1 MIPAQFAYH
10 APASVEEAIKLLGQY
25 GEEAAVLAGGHS
37 LLPMMKLRFAE
48 PSHLVDINRIPQL
61 RGIRE
66 AQGMIHIGA
75 MTTESELIASPL
87 LNDKCPIIPEAAR
100 LIADPQVRNR
110 GTLGGDVANGDPS
123 NDHPAVMMALDAA
136 LVLRGPDG
144 ERVVAANGFYQGT
157 YMTERHADELLVE
170 IRVPIPPP
178 GTGQAYCK
186 LKRKTGDYATAA
198 AAVVL
203 QLDGARCRKAGIALT
218 NVAPTPLKAEAA
230 ERVLNGQTIDD
241 ALIDQAAVQA
251 MAICDPAEDLRGDA
265 EYRTHMAGEMTR
277 RAIRLALQRARGN
290 SP

>member
-1 MIPAQFAYH
+1 MIPGQFAYH
-10 APASVEEAIKLLGQY
+10 APASVKEAITLLVQY

-37 LLPMMKLRFAE
+37 LLPMMKLRFAQ
-48 PSHLVDINRIPQL
+48 PAHLVDINRIPEL

-87 LNDKCPIIPEAAR
+87 LNEKCPLIPETAR

-110 GTLGGDVANGDPS
+110 GTVGGDVVNGDPS
-123 NDHPAVMMALDAA
+123 NDHPAVMMALDAS
-136 LVLRGPDG
+136 LVLRGPGG

-157 YMTERHADELLVE
+157 YLTQRHAEELLVE
-170 IRVPIPPP
+170 IRIPIPPS

-186 LKRKTGDYATAA
+186 LKRKTGDYAAAA

-203 QLDGARCRKAGIALT
+203 QLDGTRCRKAGIALT
-218 NVAPTPLKAEAA
+218 NVAPTPLKAGAA
-230 ERVLNGQTIDD
+230 EGVLIGQVIDESR
-241 ALIDQAAVQA
+241 IEQAAVKV

-265 EYRTHMAGEMTR
+265 EYRTHMAAEMTR
-277 RAIRLALQRARGN
+277 RAIRLALQRAQGS

>member
-1 MIPAQFAYH
+1 MIPGHFAYH

-25 GEEAAVLAGGHS
+25 GDEASVLAGGHS

-48 PSHLVDINRIPQL
+48 PAHLIDINRIPVL

-66 AQGMIHIGA
+66 AQGVIHIGA
-75 MTTESELIASPL
+75 MTTESELIASAL
-87 LNDKCPIIPEAAR
+87 LNEKCPLIPEAAR

-123 NDHPAVMMALDAA
+123 NDHPAVMMALDAL
-136 LVLRGPDG
+136 LVLRGPRG

-157 YMTERHADELLVE
+157 YLTQREADELLTE
-170 IRVPIPPP
+170 IRIPTPPP

-203 QLDGARCRKAGIALT
+203 QLEGTRCRKAGIALT
-218 NVAPTPLKAEAA
+218 NVAPTPLRADAA
-230 ERVLNGQTIDD
+230 ERVLTGKVIDEG
-241 ALIDQAAVQA
+241 LIEQAAVQA

-277 RAIRLALQRARGN
+277 RAIRLALQRAQGN

>member
-1 MIPAQFAYH
+1 MIPGHFAYH
-10 APASVEEAIKLLGQY
+10 APASVEEAINLLGQY
-25 GEEAAVLAGGHS
+25 GEEASVLAGGHS
-37 LLPMMKLRFAE
+37 LLPLMKLRFAE
-48 PSHLVDINRIPQL
+48 PAHLIDINRIPEL

-66 AQGMIHIGA
+66 RQGVIHIGA
-75 MTTESELIASPL
+75 MTTESELIASTL
-87 LNDKCPIIPEAAR
+87 LNEKCPLIPEAAR

-123 NDHPAVMMALDAA
+123 NDHPAVMMALEAS
-136 LVLRGPDG
+136 LVLRSPRG

-157 YMTERHADELLVE
+157 YLTQRQADELLTE
-170 IRVPIPPP
+170 IRIPIPPAR
-178 GTGQAYCK
+178 TGQAYCK

-203 QLDGARCRKAGIALT
+203 QLDGTRCRKARIALT
-218 NVAPTPLKAEAA
+218 NVAPTPIRAEAGEGGLA
-230 ERVLNGQTIDD
+230 GHEIDE
-241 ALIDQAAVQA
+241 ALIEQAAVKA

-277 RAIRLALQRARGN
+277 RALRLALQRAQGI

>member
-1 MIPAQFAYH
+1 MIPGQFAYH
-10 APASVEEAIKLLGQY
+10 APASVKEAITLLVQY

-37 LLPMMKLRFAE
+37 LLPMMKLRFAQ
-48 PSHLVDINRIPQL
+48 PAHLVDINRIPVL

-87 LNDKCPIIPEAAR
+87 LNEKCPLIPETAR

-110 GTLGGDVANGDPS
+110 GTVGGDVANGDPS
-123 NDHPAVMMALDAA
+123 NDHPAVMMALDAS
-136 LVLRGPDG
+136 LVLRGPGG

-157 YMTERHADELLVE
+157 YLTQRHAEELLVE
-170 IRVPIPPP
+170 IRIPIPPS

-186 LKRKTGDYATAA
+186 LKRKTGDYAAAA

-203 QLDGARCRKAGIALT
+203 QLDGTRCRKAGIALT
-218 NVAPTPLKAEAA
+218 NVAPTPLKAGAA
-230 ERVLNGQTIDD
+230 EGVLIGQVIDESR
-241 ALIDQAAVQA
+241 IEQAAVKV

-265 EYRTHMAGEMTR
+265 EYRTHMA
-277 RAIRLALQRARGN
+277 A
-290 SP
+290 